1 MVVPLTNACLT
12 SLWHQ
17 YSLHVMDI
25 NITVQEVTSTFYF
38 NEKKL
43 INEILSTNKLQL
55 NCSKISE
62 TRLVDSNSAV
72 SPYVHHFNRLIDSKS
87 TSLHRNLVLFCCCC
101 LFLYLEPLLRLEL
114 QLSTEPRA
122 ATPVPGPSSPSR
134 PSRWGGPG
142 EAEGKKTQRDYK
154 RRPEPDQD
162 HRESS
167 SSRTGSRLT
176 QNTVCLFRAETEAGR
191 GGMIRSV

>member
-1 MVVPLTNACLT
+1 MTPIFLTRHGYKHYC
-12 SLWHQ
+12 SRSH
-17 YSLHVMDI
+17 
-25 NITVQEVTSTFYF
+25 FYILLQR
-38 NEKKL
+38 KKI
-43 INEILSTNKLQL
+43 INEILSTKKLQL

-142 EAEGKKTQRDYK
+142 EAEGKKRSGTTNEDRN
-154 RRPEPDQD
+154 RTRTTERAAPAEPAPD
-162 HRESS
+162 
-167 SSRTGSRLT
+167 
-176 QNTVCLFRAETEAGR
+176 
-191 GGMIRSV
+191 